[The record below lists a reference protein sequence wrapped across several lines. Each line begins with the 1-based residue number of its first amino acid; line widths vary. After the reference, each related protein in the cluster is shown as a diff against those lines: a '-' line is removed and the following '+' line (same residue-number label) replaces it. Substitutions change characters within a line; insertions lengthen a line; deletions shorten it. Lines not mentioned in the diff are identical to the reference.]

1 MATSGC
7 GASAADPTYRSTSV
21 PPVPT
26 LAEALGHDAD
36 GRLLILSADL
46 VGSTHAATAAGI
58 TALREGLAT
67 TATLMMPGPWARHAA
82 DRFAASPDLDVGIHL
97 TLNAELED
105 FRWAPLTHAPSL
117 LDGDGGFPRTPAD
130 LWDHADI
137 DEIRREC
144 RAQVERAAS
153 WGVEVTH
160 LTTHLLALQQR
171 PEFFDVLLDVA
182 CEAKLPVRLES
193 GSAETDAGFP
203 FRALAE
209 QEGIWMPDHFR
220 LVRGGARRHLDDV
233 LADVPAGVTEV
244 ALAPAL
250 AAEEL
255 RAIDPAAAGRFDDL
269 AVLTDRGLAERLD
282 RLGIVRVGYREIRD
296 AMRAAAI

>member
-1 MATSGC
+1 M
-7 GASAADPTYRSTSV
+7 
-21 PPVPT
+21 PT

-36 GRLLILSADL
+36 TRLLILSADL

-58 TALREGLAT
+58 HALQEGLAT

-82 DRFAASPDLDVGIHL
+82 DRFTASPNLDVGIHL

-144 RAQVERAAS
+144 RAQLERATS

-171 PEFFDVLLDVA
+171 PEFFDVLLDIA
-182 CEAKLPVRLES
+182 SEAQLPVRLES
-193 GSAETDAGFP
+193 GTAESDAGFP

-209 QEGIWMPDHFR
+209 QEGIWIPDHFR
-220 LVRGGARRHLDDV
+220 LVRGGARTHLNNV
-233 LADVPAGVTEV
+233 LTDIRAGVTEV
-244 ALAPAL
+244 AFAPAI

-255 RAIDPAAAGRFDDL
+255 RAIDPAAASRFDDL
-269 AVLTDRGLAERLD
+269 EVLTDRALAEQLD
-282 RLGIVRVGYREIRD
+282 RLDVVRIGYREIRD
-296 AMRAAAI
+296 AMRAAMT

>member
-1 MATSGC
+1 M
-7 GASAADPTYRSTSV
+7 
-21 PPVPT
+21 PT

-36 GRLLILSADL
+36 TRLLILSADL

-58 TALREGLAT
+58 HALQEGLAT

-82 DRFAASPDLDVGIHL
+82 DRFTASPNLDVGIHL

-144 RAQVERAAS
+144 RAQLERATS

-171 PEFFDVLLDVA
+171 PEFFDVLLDIA
-182 CEAKLPVRLES
+182 SEAQLPVRLES
-193 GSAETDAGFP
+193 GTAESDAGFP

-209 QEGIWMPDHFR
+209 QEGIWIPDHFR
-220 LVRGGARRHLDDV
+220 LVRGGARTHLNNV
-233 LADVPAGVTEV
+233 LTNIRVGVTEV
-244 ALAPAL
+244 AFAPAI

-255 RAIDPAAAGRFDDL
+255 RAIDPAAASRFDDL
-269 AVLTDRGLAERLD
+269 EVLTDRALAEQLD
-282 RLGIVRVGYREIRD
+282 RLDVVRIGYREIRD
-296 AMRAAAI
+296 AMRAAMT